1 MLQVRR
7 HSAVA
12 AVAPSLPVKSAAAPP
27 ASAASAAAS
36 TPTPLAPSASASALP
51 AKAKPKPPR
60 AAPKQLDAGRI
71 ATVQGAPL
79 DYHRLIVR
87 NLAFDVTD
95 AVLLQAFAPDAAA
108 VPSGATL
115 ARVMTKPNGRSMG
128 FGFVEFGSI
137 ADAAKVLAFSASFL
151 LALCAEL
158 ENSSSQYLSFVSI
171 LVWIL
176 IPHRRATR

>member
-7 HSAVA
+7 HTAVA

-27 ASAASAAAS
+27 ASASAFASAAAAAAS
-36 TPTPLAPSASASALP
+36 TPTPLAPSASASSSSLS
-51 AKAKPKPPR
+51 AKPKAKPPR

-79 DYHRLIVR
+79 DYNRLIVR

-137 ADAAKVLAFSASFL
+137 ADAAKVHSVHLVCPAY
-151 LALCAEL
+151 CTEV
-158 ENSSSQYLSFVSI
+158 EDSSQCLL
-171 LVWIL
+171 LVFML
-176 IPHRRATR
+176 V